1 MNMHP
6 VPVVGM
12 VPRWAP
18 PAYAPRLAQA
28 AAPAPGPAPVV
39 VQPEKHSL
47 ADIDGPLFAFLT
59 DAAAASSTAILGYIF
74 GEARSRW
81 STVFWIAS
89 GVSAFKG
96 IVDLSRL
103 R

>member
-1 MNMHP
+1 M
-6 VPVVGM
+6 
-12 VPRWAP
+12 R
-18 PAYAPRLAQA
+18 
-28 AAPAPGPAPVV
+28 
-39 VQPEKHSL
+39 PEKYSPV
-47 ADIDGPLFAFLT
+47 DIDGPLFAFLT

-81 STVFWIAS
+81 STVFWLIS

-96 IVDLSRL
+96 IIDLSRL